1 VSRDRRAGNRPSPGS
16 GGRAG
21 GRHNG
26 RSDRYPVPDERYDQ
40 DGYGPADS
48 YAGQDDYDWDS
59 GYSASDVRDAY
70 ARDAYARAGGHA
82 PADGRGAG
90 GGYPPEDDYPP
101 PDDGYAPADRYAPV
115 RGQDA
120 YGPEDGYQ
128 DEGSRYDEPDGYPPN
143 DGYAGDDY
151 PRHDQYQPD
160 YGPGGADQ
168 DDLYV
173 DDDEHAGYQNQNGY
187 HEQDRFGWHQG
198 AAGDEP
204 DDPRESPGAELP
216 GYARGTPRP
225 PQGPGPDNDEAAG
238 WDDEPP
244 SQQGFIPGLAGGRD
258 PEPGKKRRRPG
269 RVIAPV
275 LALVLLVV
283 VAVGGYEGYKQIHLR
298 SADYSGPGTGHV
310 TVQVQQGDTA
320 TSLAPRLV
328 RLGVI
333 ASVNSFVAAA
343 KDSNDP
349 SGLQPG
355 FFSLRHHMNSALA
368 YQLLTSSSSRVQT
381 VVTIPEGLRMT
392 QILSLLQ
399 QKLGHSVPANAFSN
413 AIKDTAALGLP
424 SYANGNPEGYLFPAT
439 YDIQPGAT
447 ALSVLQTMVAKYTQ
461 EAASLNLSSGAQAG
475 QMTPAQVITVASIL
489 EAEGSPKYYAE
500 IAEVIYNRLNDGMD
514 LGLDSTVNYAL
525 NRFGVSLT
533 QSQLQTNSPYNTFIH
548 AGLPPGPI
556 DSPGD
561 AAIQAALH
569 PDHGD
574 ETYFVTVNLQSGL
587 TLFTNSPTQFAQ
599 YVQECQQNNAC

>member
-1 VSRDRRAGNRPSPGS
+1 MSRDRRAGNRPLPGS
-16 GGRAG
+16 GERAG
-21 GRHNG
+21 ARDNERSGR
-26 RSDRYPVPDERYDQ
+26 YAVPDERYEQ
-40 DGYGPADS
+40 DDYGPADS

-70 ARDAYARAGGHA
+70 ARDAYAQAGG
-82 PADGRGAG
+82 DGRGAR
-90 GGYPPEDDYPP
+90 GGYPQEDGYPRS
-101 PDDGYAPADRYAPV
+101 DDGYAPADRYAPAH
-115 RGQDA
+115 GQDA
-120 YGPEDGYQ
+120 YGPADGYQ
-128 DEGSRYDEPDGYPPN
+128 DEGSRYDEPGGYPQDGYAR
-143 DGYAGDDY
+143 DDYAGDDY
-151 PRHDQYQPD
+151 PRHDQYQRD
-160 YGPGGADQ
+160 YGPGDADQ
-168 DDLYV
+168 SDLYV

-187 HEQDRFGWHQG
+187 HEQAPFGWHQG
-198 AAGDEP
+198 AADAQP
-204 DDPRESPGAELP
+204 DDPREGPGTEVP
-216 GYARGTPRP
+216 GYARGTHRQ
-225 PQGPGPDNDEAAG
+225 PQAPGRDDDQAPG

-244 SQQGFIPGLAGGRD
+244 SQQGFIPGLAGGHDR
-258 PEPGKKRRRPG
+258 EPGKKRRRPG

-275 LALVLLVV
+275 LALVLLAV
-283 VAVGGYEGYKQIHLR
+283 VAVGGYQAYKEIHLR
-298 SADYSGPGTGHV
+298 SADYSGPGTGQV
-310 TVQVQQGDTA
+310 TVQVRQGDTA

-328 RLGVI
+328 KAGVI

-343 KDSNDP
+343 KDSNNP

-368 YQLLTSSSSRVQT
+368 FKLLTSSSSRVQT

-399 QKLGHSVPANAFSN
+399 QKLGHSVPTNAFTN

-439 YDIQPGAT
+439 YDIQPGAS
-447 ALSVLQTMVAKYTQ
+447 ALSVLQMMVAKYNQ
-461 EAASLNLSSGAQAG
+461 EAASLNLSSAAQAG
-475 QMTPAQVITVASIL
+475 QLTPAQVITVASIL

-533 QSQLQTNSPYNTFIH
+533 QSQLATNSPYNTFIH

-569 PDHGD
+569 PAHGD
-574 ETYFVTVNLQSGL
+574 LLYFVTVNIKTGLTEFATTQSGFDQL
-587 TLFTNSPTQFAQ
+587 VALCQKNNS
-599 YVQECQQNNAC
+599 C